1 MLNVSK
7 MGFLQRIPI
16 STSVLTTRT
25 KLSKT
30 MENNTK
36 REPLRLVDG
45 KFMRGGV
52 VVAPVIGDR
61 EQIAL
66 LQAEERAAEGRER
79 RAKRGTL
86 DIAFDIENIEYSAC
100 LQLKCIC
107 GYTIYKTDR
116 RHAYDCFDL
125 KSDTWGYDLITC
137 PKCRRRY
144 EINDDT
150 AKLIKE

>member
-1 MLNVSK
+1 
-7 MGFLQRIPI
+7 
-16 STSVLTTRT
+16 
-25 KLSKT
+25 
-30 MENNTK
+30 MENNTGK
-36 REPLRLVDG
+36 QPLRLVDG
-45 KFMRGGV
+45 QFMRGNY

-66 LQAEERAAEGRER
+66 LQAEERAAEERER

-100 LQLKCIC
+100 IQLKCIC
-107 GYTIYKTDR
+107 GHTIHKTDR
-116 RHAYDCFDL
+116 RHAYDLFDL
-125 KSDTWGYDLITC
+125 QSDVWGAAPITC

-144 EINDDT
+144 EINDDK

>member
-1 MLNVSK
+1 
-7 MGFLQRIPI
+7 
-16 STSVLTTRT
+16 
-25 KLSKT
+25 

-36 REPLRLVDG
+36 KGPLRLVDG
-45 KFMRGGV
+45 KFMRGGF

-66 LQAEERAAEGRER
+66 LQAEERAAEERER

-86 DIAFDIENIEYSAC
+86 DIDFDIENIEYSAC

-116 RHAYDCFDL
+116 RHADDYFDL
-125 KSDTWGYDLITC
+125 ESDVWGNDLITC

-144 EINDDT
+144 EINDDK

>member
-1 MLNVSK
+1 
-7 MGFLQRIPI
+7 
-16 STSVLTTRT
+16 
-25 KLSKT
+25 

-45 KFMRGGV
+45 KFMRGGF

-66 LQAEERAAEGRER
+66 LQAAERAAEERER
-79 RAKRGTL
+79 QAKRGTL
-86 DIAFDIENIEYSAC
+86 AVAFDIEDIDYVAC
-100 LQLKCIC
+100 LRLKCIC

-116 RHAYDCFDL
+116 RRAYDYFDL
-125 KSDTWGYDLITC
+125 ESDVWGNDLITC

-144 EINDDT
+144 EINDDK
-150 AKLIKE
+150 AKLISE